1 MPILHEDLLISYE
14 AFWTL
19 SASRPIGFSGPGL
32 IPFSEI
38 AAYIRFRGINNTDIQ
53 DEIVE
58 NVRFLDKEYL
68 SELKRIHDAEDK
80 RREELKNGN

>member
-1 MPILHEDLLISYE
+1 MPKLYEDLLISYE

-19 SASRPIGFSGPGL
+19 STSRPIGFAGPGL

-38 AAYIRFRGINNTDIQ
+38 AAYIRYRGISNSDVQ

-58 NVRFLDKEYL
+58 NVRFLDKTYL
-68 SELKRIHDAEDK
+68 AEIKKSEDAEDK
-80 RREELKNGN
+80 RKELKNGN